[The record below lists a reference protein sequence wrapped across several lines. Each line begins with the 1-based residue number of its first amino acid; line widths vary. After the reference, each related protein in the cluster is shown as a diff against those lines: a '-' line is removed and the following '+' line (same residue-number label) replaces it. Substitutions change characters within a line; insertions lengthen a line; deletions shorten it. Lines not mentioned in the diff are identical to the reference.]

1 MKRLLIASALALA
14 TLASAQAEVL
24 TPDQLLQRIR
34 SEKVAEEQAMQQRE
48 QSFLSDRNQQSSVL
62 AKAQAELKAQ
72 ETEAATLKAQFEENE
87 KILAEQEKLLKERT
101 GALGELF
108 TVVRQSAGDVAGQ
121 WQSSLLNVQYPERIA
136 QLEKLS
142 ASRKLPTAEQVE
154 GYWMTLL
161 EDLAASGR
169 VEKFS
174 APVVGKDGQR
184 TQQDVWRVG
193 PFSAYSNQAFL
204 SYAEGSDAFSILNK
218 QPEGFSQ
225 VAHWQQANTDLSALL
240 VDPTRG
246 SLIEQLQREPT
257 FFERVQQGGFV
268 GWVILTL
275 GALGILFALWRMTYL
290 ATVTA
295 KVRAQMRNLAAP
307 KDNNPLGRV
316 IGVFG
321 SNPTVNDIETLE
333 LKLDEAV
340 MREVPKLEG
349 GQGLLKLIAAVAPL
363 LGLLG
368 TVTGMIITFQAIT
381 QSGGGDSRLMADGIS
396 QALVTTV
403 QGLVVAIP
411 MLFLHSLV
419 ASRCK
424 ALVQLLEQQCVGL
437 LSLQITGKKPR
448 DE

>member
-1 MKRLLIASALALA
+1 MKRLFIASALVLA
-14 TLASAQAEVL
+14 TLSAAHAEVL

-48 QSFLSDRNQQSSVL
+48 QKFLGDRNQQSSIL
-62 AKAQAELKAQ
+62 ASAKADLRAQ
-72 ETEAATLKAQFEENE
+72 EAAAAELKAQFEENE
-87 KILAEQEKLLKERT
+87 KSLVEQEKLLKERT

-142 ASRKLPTAEQVE
+142 TSRKLPTYEQVE

-161 EDLAASGR
+161 EDLAASGK
-169 VEKFS
+169 VEKFK
-174 APVVGKDGQR
+174 AQVVAANGQR
-184 TQQDVWRVG
+184 SEQEVWRIG
-193 PFSAYSNQAFL
+193 PFSAYSGKDFL
-204 SYAEGSDAFSILNK
+204 SYVEGNDAFTVLNK
-218 QPEGFSQ
+218 QPDGFSQ
-225 VAHWQQANTDLSALL
+225 VASWEKSTAPLAVVP
-240 VDPTRG
+240 VDATRG
-246 SLIEQLQREPT
+246 SLIDQLQREPT
-257 FFERVQQGGFV
+257 FYERVQQGGLV
-268 GWVILTL
+268 GWVIMVL
-275 GALGILFALWRMTYL
+275 GVIGVLFAIWRMVYL
-290 ATVTA
+290 AAISA
-295 KVRAQMRNLAAP
+295 KVRSQMRNLANP
-307 KDNNPLGRV
+307 KTTNPLGRV
-316 IGVFG
+316 IGVLG
-321 SNPTVNDIETLE
+321 DNPTVNDIETLE

-340 MREVPKLEG
+340 MREVPALEG

-411 MLFLHSLV
+411 MLFLHSVV

-437 LSLQITGKKPR
+437 LALHITGKKPR
-448 DE
+448 E